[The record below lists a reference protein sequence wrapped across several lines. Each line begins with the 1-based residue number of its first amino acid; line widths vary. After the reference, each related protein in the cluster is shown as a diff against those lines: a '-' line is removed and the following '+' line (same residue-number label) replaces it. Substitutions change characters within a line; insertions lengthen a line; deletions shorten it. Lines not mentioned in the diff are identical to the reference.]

1 MGEST
6 ARDRIFSL
14 EREHFDLKQRVQRL
28 ERRAFLTPTEQTQ
41 MADLKKQKLLA
52 KDQLAILK
60 RDR

>member
-14 EREHFDLKQRVQRL
+14 EREHHDLKQRVHRL
-28 ERRAFLTPTEQTQ
+28 ERRAFLTPTEQLQ